1 MKTLL
6 EVLDPLE
13 IGDKVRKCKGYTF
26 NGEVRARFT
35 NRKGET
41 LYVCELEGHNGG
53 GMLHIFAPAQ
63 IERRAR

>member
-6 EVLDPLE
+6 ELLDPLE
-13 IGDKVRKCKGYTF
+13 IGAKMRKVKGYTF

-41 LYVCELEGHNGG
+41 RYVCELEGRNGG
-53 GMLHIFAPAQ
+53 GMLHIFAPHQ
-63 IERRAR
+63 IERR